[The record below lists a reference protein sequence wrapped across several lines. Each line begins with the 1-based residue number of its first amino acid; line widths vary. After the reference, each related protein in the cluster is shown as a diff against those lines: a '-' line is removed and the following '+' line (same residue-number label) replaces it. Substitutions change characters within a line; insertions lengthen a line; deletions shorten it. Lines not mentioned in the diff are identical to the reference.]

1 MSKQQIWMLSTAPA
15 GKGGIA
21 TVIRQYQQA
30 GLFDNGAMRLL
41 VSHHDR
47 SKWGRVLPFLRAC
60 WTLWPAL
67 CLGRV
72 SLVHAH
78 TSHGGSFW
86 RKLILLAPAF
96 LLRVPV
102 VVHLHGSDFE
112 SFHAD
117 GSRWRQSCIRFMLR
131 RSFRVLALSTEWR
144 QWVLRVEPNAR
155 VDVLFNS
162 LSSATEQGADALV
175 LGAVPTAL
183 FLGRIGDRKGTFD
196 LLQAF
201 ARVLERLPEARL
213 VIGGDGEVDK
223 LHAEVARLGLAA
235 SVEFA
240 GWVNTER
247 KEQLFHQAWLFALPS
262 YHEGL
267 PMAILEAMARSRAV
281 VSCPIGG
288 IAEAVQAELTGLL
301 RSPGDIPGLAQA
313 LLTILGDRQ
322 CAERMGAEG
331 RKAFLAKF
339 SHQANLPKLLALYRQ
354 AGLRDVPELSA
365 SSDHSALAESK
376 A

>member
-21 TVIRQYQQA
+21 TVIREYQQA

-60 WTLWPAL
+60 WILWMAL
-67 CLGRV
+67 GLGRV

-86 RKLILLAPAF
+86 RKLILIAPAF
-96 LLRVPV
+96 VLRVPV

-112 SFHAD
+112 SFFAD
-117 GSRWRQSCIRFMLR
+117 GSRWRQSCIRLLLR

-144 QWVLRVEPNAR
+144 QWVLRVEPAAQ

-162 LSSATEQGADALV
+162 LSSATEQGADAPV

-201 ARVLERLPEARL
+201 ERVLERLPEARL

-223 LHAEVARLGLAA
+223 LHAEVARLGVTGA
-235 SVEFA
+235 VEFA
-240 GWVNTER
+240 GWVSAER
-247 KEQLFHQAWLFALPS
+247 KEQLFRQAWLFALPS

-288 IAEAVQAELTGLL
+288 IAEAVQADVTGLL
-301 RSPGDIPGLAQA
+301 CSPGDVPSLAQA
-313 LLTILGDRQ
+313 LLAILGDRQ
-322 CAERMGAEG
+322 LAERMGAAG

-354 AGLRDVPELSA
+354 AGVRNLPELGAASA
-365 SSDHSALAESK
+365 HAVSVESK